1 MVKGGGKT
9 PPAKWFYLLSLG
21 FELSRNM
28 PQPDFYAIFGVPPSA
43 SQEEIRAAHRELV
56 KRYHPDIYSTGDDK
70 ARATERLQAI
80 NEAYAVLGNAE
91 RRKEYDD
98 SRVEPP
104 RRAEPAAQERP
115 AQVRRGRSA
124 PRPAAPPRP
133 VRVRNK
139 LQWKKKFFT
148 LPWLVGVLAAVTLF
162 VVVAYS
168 FTREPRI
175 SPVWVLLQKTEVEPA
190 ASAPLGGARGWER
203 LGSFGLR
210 AQCAEDLKIRVKLD
224 QEEGSQAVLDEVSG
238 TVAITV
244 LLIKIDSALKAKQW
258 HAGQEIVTKRVRHY
272 ECRAVQIRQSDSW
285 LRRKLRQIGLVS

>member
-1 MVKGGGKT
+1 
-9 PPAKWFYLLSLG
+9 
-21 FELSRNM
+21 M
-28 PQPDFYAIFGVPPSA
+28 PQPDFYEIFGVPPSA

-104 RRAEPAAQERP
+104 RHAEPAAQERP
-115 AQVRRGRSA
+115 AQVRRARNA
-124 PRPAAPPRP
+124 PRPKAPPRP

-139 LQWKKKFFT
+139 FQWKKKFFT
-148 LPWLVGVLAAVTLF
+148 FPWLAGALAAVTLF
-162 VVVAYS
+162 MVVAYS

-175 SPVWVLLQKTEVEPA
+175 SLVWVLLQKTEVEPA
-190 ASAPLGGARGWER
+190 ASGPLAGARGWER

-210 AQCAEDLKIRVKLD
+210 AQCAEDLKTRVKLD
-224 QEEGSQAVLDEVSG
+224 QEEGSQAVFDEVGG

-244 LLIKIDSALKAKQW
+244 LLMKIDSAQKTKELL
-258 HAGQEIVTKRVRHY
+258 AGRGGVTKRVRHY
-272 ECRAVQIRQSDSW
+272 ECRAVQIRQPDSW
-285 LRRKLRQIGLVS
+285 LRRKLREIGLVS

>member
-1 MVKGGGKT
+1 M
-9 PPAKWFYLLSLG
+9 S
-21 FELSRNM
+21 
-28 PQPDFYAIFGVPPSA
+28 QPDFYAIFGVSPSA

-104 RRAEPAAQERP
+104 RHAEPAAEERP
-115 AQVRRGRSA
+115 AQVRRARSA
-124 PRPAAPPRP
+124 PRPKAPPRP

-139 LQWKKKFFT
+139 FQWKKKFFT
-148 LPWLVGVLAAVTLF
+148 FPWLAGALAAVVLF

-175 SPVWVLLQKTEVEPA
+175 SPVWVLLQKTELEPA
-190 ASAPLGGARGWER
+190 ASGPLGGARGWER

-210 AQCAEDLKIRVKLD
+210 AQCADDLKIRVKLD
-224 QEEGSQAVLDEVSG
+224 QEEGSQAVFDEVGG

-244 LLIKIDSALKAKQW
+244 LLMKIDSAQKTKELLADE
-258 HAGQEIVTKRVRHY
+258 AGSPNGFGTMNAVRFRFGNLTPGCA
-272 ECRAVQIRQSDSW
+272 ENCGSSDWSLERRLRA
-285 LRRKLRQIGLVS
+285 

>member
-1 MVKGGGKT
+1 M
-9 PPAKWFYLLSLG
+9 G
-21 FELSRNM
+21 FHLSRNT
-28 PQPDFYAIFGVPPSA
+28 PPPDFYAIFGVPPSA
-43 SQEEIRAAHRELV
+43 SQEDIRAAHRELV

-104 RRAEPAAQERP
+104 RRAEPAAAERP

-124 PRPAAPPRP
+124 PRPEGPPRP

-139 LQWKKKFFT
+139 FQWKKKFFT
-148 LPWLVGVLAAVTLF
+148 FPWLAGALAAATLF
-162 VVVAYS
+162 VVVTYL

-190 ASAPLGGARGWER
+190 ASGPLGGATGWER

-210 AQCAEDLKIRVKLD
+210 AQCAENLKIRVKLD
-224 QEEGSQAVLDEVSG
+224 QEEGSQAVVDETSG
-238 TVAITV
+238 AVAITV

-258 HAGQEIVTKRVRHY
+258 HAGQESVTKRVRHY
-272 ECRAVQIRQSDSW
+272 ECRAVQIRQPDSW
-285 LRRKLRQIGLVS
+285 LRRKLREIGLVS

>member
-1 MVKGGGKT
+1 
-9 PPAKWFYLLSLG
+9 
-21 FELSRNM
+21 M
-28 PQPDFYAIFGVPPSA
+28 PQPDFYEIFGVPPSA

-124 PRPAAPPRP
+124 PRPKAPPRP
-133 VRVRNK
+133 VRIRNK
-139 LQWKKKFFT
+139 FQWKKKFFT
-148 LPWLVGVLAAVTLF
+148 FPWLAGALAAVTLF

-190 ASAPLGGARGWER
+190 ASGPLGGAKGWER
-203 LGSFGLR
+203 VGSFGLR
-210 AQCAEDLKIRVKLD
+210 AQCADDLKIRVKLD
-224 QEEGSQAVLDEVSG
+224 QEEGSQAVFDEVGG

-244 LLIKIDSALKAKQW
+244 LLMKIDSAQKTKELL
-258 HAGQEIVTKRVRHY
+258 AGRGGVTKRVRHY
-272 ECRAVQIRQSDSW
+272 ECRAVQIRQPDSW
-285 LRRKLRQIGLVS
+285 LRRKLREIGLVS

>member
-1 MVKGGGKT
+1 
-9 PPAKWFYLLSLG
+9 
-21 FELSRNM
+21 M

-124 PRPAAPPRP
+124 PRPEAPPRP
-133 VRVRNK
+133 VRIRNRF
-139 LQWKKKFFT
+139 QWKKKFFT
-148 LPWLVGVLAAVTLF
+148 FPWLVGALAAVTLF

-175 SPVWVLLQKTEVEPA
+175 SPAWVLLQKTEVEPG
-190 ASAPLGGARGWER
+190 ASGPLGGAKGWER
-203 LGSFGLR
+203 LGSFGLS

-224 QEEGSQAVLDEVSG
+224 QEEGSQAVVDDVSG

-244 LLIKIDSALKAKQW
+244 LLIKIDPAVKAKQLP
-258 HAGQEIVTKRVRHY
+258 AGQESVTKRVRHY
-272 ECRAVQIRQSDSW
+272 ECRAVQIRQPDSW
-285 LRRKLRQIGLVS
+285 LRRKLREIGLVS

>member
-1 MVKGGGKT
+1 
-9 PPAKWFYLLSLG
+9 
-21 FELSRNM
+21 M
-28 PQPDFYAIFGVPPSA
+28 PQADFYEIFGVPSSA
-43 SQEEIRAAHRELV
+43 SQEEIKAAHRELV
-56 KRYHPDIYSTGDDK
+56 KRYHPDIYSTEDDK

-115 AQVRRGRSA
+115 AQVRRGRRSA
-124 PRPAAPPRP
+124 PRPKAPPRP

-139 LQWKKKFFT
+139 FQWKKKFFT
-148 LPWLVGVLAAVTLF
+148 FPWLAGALAAVTLF
-162 VVVAYS
+162 MVVAYS

-190 ASAPLGGARGWER
+190 ASGPLGGAKGWER
-203 LGSFGLR
+203 VGSFGLR
-210 AQCAEDLKIRVKLD
+210 AQCAEDLKTRVKLD
-224 QEEGSQAVLDEVSG
+224 QEEGSQAVFDEVGG

-244 LLIKIDSALKAKQW
+244 LIKMDSAQKTQELL
-258 HAGQEIVTKRVRHY
+258 AGRGGVTKRVRHY
-272 ECRAVQIRQSDSW
+272 ECRALQIRQPDSW
-285 LRRKLRQIGLVS
+285 LRRKLREIGLVS

>member
-1 MVKGGGKT
+1 LVKGGGKT
-9 PPAKWFYLLSLG
+9 PPAKWLCLLSLG
-21 FELSRNM
+21 FDLIRNM
-28 PQPDFYAIFGVPPSA
+28 SQPDFYAIFGVPPSA
-43 SQEEIRAAHRELV
+43 SHEEIRAAHRELV

-104 RRAEPAAQERP
+104 RRAEFVAQQKP

-124 PRPAAPPRP
+124 PRPEAPSRP
-133 VRVRNK
+133 VRVRNMF
-139 LQWKKKFFT
+139 QWKKKFFT
-148 LPWLVGVLAAVTLF
+148 FPWLAGALAAVSLF
-162 VVVAYS
+162 VMVAYS

-175 SPVWVLLQKTEVEPA
+175 SPVWVLLQKTELEPT
-190 ASAPLGGARGWER
+190 ASGPLGGARGWER

-224 QEEGSQAVLDEVSG
+224 QEEGSQAVVDEVSG

-258 HAGQEIVTKRVRHY
+258 LAGQENVTKRVRHY

>member
-1 MVKGGGKT
+1 LVKGGGKT
-9 PPAKWFYLLSLG
+9 PPAKWLCLLSLG
-21 FELSRNM
+21 FDLSRNM
-28 PQPDFYAIFGVPPSA
+28 SQPDFYAIFGVPPSA

-104 RRAEPAAQERP
+104 RRAEFVAQQKP

-124 PRPAAPPRP
+124 PRPEAPSRP

-139 LQWKKKFFT
+139 FQWKKKFFT
-148 LPWLVGVLAAVTLF
+148 FPWLAGALAAVSLF
-162 VVVAYS
+162 VMVAYS

-175 SPVWVLLQKTEVEPA
+175 SPVWVLLQKTELEPT
-190 ASAPLGGARGWER
+190 ASGPLGGARGWER

-224 QEEGSQAVLDEVSG
+224 QEEGSQAVVDEVSG

-258 HAGQEIVTKRVRHY
+258 LAGQENVTKRVRHY

>member
-1 MVKGGGKT
+1 LVKGGGKT
-9 PPAKWFYLLSLG
+9 PPAKWLCLLSLG
-21 FELSRNM
+21 FDLIRNM
-28 PQPDFYAIFGVPPSA
+28 SQPDFYAIFGVPPSA
-43 SQEEIRAAHRELV
+43 SHEEIRAAHRELV

-104 RRAEPAAQERP
+104 RRAEFVAQQKP

-124 PRPAAPPRP
+124 PRPEAPSRP

-139 LQWKKKFFT
+139 FQWKKKFFT
-148 LPWLVGVLAAVTLF
+148 FPWLAGALAAVSLF
-162 VVVAYS
+162 VMVAYS

-175 SPVWVLLQKTEVEPA
+175 SPVWVLLQKTELEPT
-190 ASAPLGGARGWER
+190 ASGPLGGARGWER

-224 QEEGSQAVLDEVSG
+224 QEEGSQAVVDEVSG

-258 HAGQEIVTKRVRHY
+258 LAGQENVTKRVRHY

>member
-1 MVKGGGKT
+1 
-9 PPAKWFYLLSLG
+9 
-21 FELSRNM
+21 M
-28 PQPDFYAIFGVPPSA
+28 PQADFYEIFGVPSSA
-43 SQEEIRAAHRELV
+43 SQEEIKAAHRELV
-56 KRYHPDIYSTGDDK
+56 KRYHPDIYSTEDDK

-115 AQVRRGRSA
+115 AQVRRGRRSA
-124 PRPAAPPRP
+124 PRPKAPPRP

-139 LQWKKKFFT
+139 FQWKKKFFT
-148 LPWLVGVLAAVTLF
+148 FPWLAGALAAVTLF
-162 VVVAYS
+162 MVVAYS

-190 ASAPLGGARGWER
+190 ASEPRGGARGWER

-210 AQCAEDLKIRVKLD
+210 AQCAEDLKTRVKLD
-224 QEEGSQAVLDEVSG
+224 QEEGSQAVFDEVGG

-244 LLIKIDSALKAKQW
+244 LIKMDSAQKTKELL
-258 HAGQEIVTKRVRHY
+258 AGGGGVTKRVRHY
-272 ECRAVQIRQSDSW
+272 ECRALQIRQPDSW
-285 LRRKLRQIGLVS
+285 LRRKLREIGLVS